1 MTRIVVERENV
12 LKKNLAFI
20 HHNIS
25 DISFY
30 NFLWGLDNFFKESER
45 GEKKFVLKL
54 LKNWS
59 CLRRI
64 RIVVIL
70 SPE

>member
-12 LKKNLAFI
+12 LKKNLVFI

-30 NFLWGLDNFFKESER
+30 GVWTIFFQRELKEER
-45 GEKKFVLKL
+45 G
-54 LKNWS
+54 KNL
-59 CLRRI
+59 C
-64 RIVVIL
+64 
-70 SPE
+70 